1 MIDTGVNYTLPDL
14 SPNIWTNPVDGSHG
28 WNYIVNTS
36 NPLDDNGHG
45 TDCAGILGAVGNNG
59 NGIAG
64 VDWHVQIMALKAFDA
79 NGNGLDSDAISAIQ
93 YADAHGASV
102 ISNSWGGSDFDS
114 AMEDAINASPVVVV
128 SAAGNDASDNDNFP
142 YYPASYPSAN
152 IISVAATNQ
161 NDNLA
166 LFSDYGPTS
175 VHLAAPG
182 QSIWGYGEY
191 GEEKYWDGTSMSTP
205 FVSGVAALVKSINPD
220 LTNVQI
226 KNIILNNV
234 DVLPSLSGNVST
246 GGRLDAYKAVHAAA
260 GTVVP
265 PAVTGI
271 SPTAGPAAGS
281 PRNDHRYRLEWSD
294 GSILWYHRSN
304 LVHGC

>member
-1 MIDTGVNYTLPDL
+1 
-14 SPNIWTNPVDGSHG
+14 
-28 WNYIVNTS
+28 
-36 NPLDDNGHG
+36 
-45 TDCAGILGAVGNNG
+45 
-59 NGIAG
+59 
-64 VDWHVQIMALKAFDA
+64 
-79 NGNGLDSDAISAIQ
+79 
-93 YADAHGASV
+93 
-102 ISNSWGGSDFDS
+102 
-114 AMEDAINASPVVVV
+114 
-128 SAAGNDASDNDNFP
+128 
-142 YYPASYPSAN
+142 
-152 IISVAATNQ
+152 
-161 NDNLA
+161 
-166 LFSDYGPTS
+166 
-175 VHLAAPG
+175 
-182 QSIWGYGEY
+182 
-191 GEEKYWDGTSMSTP
+191 MSTP

-271 SPTAGPAAGS
+271 SPTAGPVPAY